1 MGVAPRD
8 ARCPFSSGGT
18 ACTLSLPRCAPAGCR
33 ICEYCAAAALG
44 AYVRH
49 GYNSPK
55 VCPQVC
61 LCAAALPAPRK
72 EESATAMYD
81 APEKKK
87 SEFALIQLMPN
98 MMTIG
103 AICAGLSAIRSAV
116 YGNYT
121 LAVMLILLAAVL
133 DGLDGRLARALR
145 SVSKMGAELD
155 SLADFLNFGV
165 ATPMVIYLWALQDM
179 RGIGWISV
187 LVFSVCCVVRLARF
201 NVSSK
206 SEEEAPKL
214 RKGYFEGIPSP
225 AGALLALL
233 PMFASYA
240 FGGGD
245 PVLHDLLIC
254 LNMVLVGL
262 AMISHIPTWSP
273 KAVKISRE
281 NVKYLL
287 VGFAFMAAAL
297 LTYAWTV
304 LVVLCLGYVAMVIW
318 GLVSKP
324 KD

>member
-1 MGVAPRD
+1 MFRHGVTRLFVTLLLRAHNRAPR
-8 ARCPFSSGGT
+8 
-18 ACTLSLPRCAPAGCR
+18 
-33 ICEYCAAAALG
+33 
-44 AYVRH
+44 
-49 GYNSPK
+49 
-55 VCPQVC
+55 
-61 LCAAALPAPRK
+61 
-72 EESATAMYD
+72 EEERATAMYD

-98 MMTIG
+98 LMTIG

-116 YGNYT
+116 YGNYM

-133 DGLDGRLARALR
+133 DGLDGRLARALH
-145 SVSKMGAELD
+145 SESKMGAELD

-165 ATPMVIYLWALQDM
+165 ATPMVIYLWALQDVH
-179 RGIGWISV
+179 GVGWISV
-187 LVFSVCCVVRLARF
+187 LGFSVCCVVRLARF

-206 SEEEAPKL
+206 SEEEGPNL
-214 RKGYFEGIPSP
+214 RKGFFEGIPSP

-233 PMFASYA
+233 PMFASFAY
-240 FGGGD
+240 GSSD
-245 PVLHDLLIC
+245 PVLHELLIC
-254 LNMVLVGL
+254 LIMVLVGL

-304 LVVLCLGYVAMVIW
+304 LVALCLGYVAMVIW

>member
-1 MGVAPRD
+1 
-8 ARCPFSSGGT
+8 
-18 ACTLSLPRCAPAGCR
+18 
-33 ICEYCAAAALG
+33 
-44 AYVRH
+44 
-49 GYNSPK
+49 
-55 VCPQVC
+55 
-61 LCAAALPAPRK
+61 
-72 EESATAMYD
+72 MYD
-81 APEKKK
+81 VPEKKK

-103 AICAGLSAIRSAV
+103 AICAGLTAIRFAV
-116 YGNYT
+116 YGNFK
-121 LAVMLILLAAVL
+121 LAVMMIILAAVL

-165 ATPMVIYLWALQDM
+165 ATPLVIYFWALQDM
-179 RGIGWISV
+179 RGLGWISV

-201 NVSSK
+201 NVSTK

-233 PMFASYA
+233 PMFASFAYD
-240 FGGGD
+240 GE
-245 PVLHDLLIC
+245 PVLPELLIC

-273 KAVKISRE
+273 KAMKISRE
-281 NVKYLL
+281 HVKYLL

-304 LVVLCLGYVAMVIW
+304 LVVLSLGYVAMVIW

-324 KD
+324 KG

>member
-1 MGVAPRD
+1 
-8 ARCPFSSGGT
+8 
-18 ACTLSLPRCAPAGCR
+18 
-33 ICEYCAAAALG
+33 
-44 AYVRH
+44 
-49 GYNSPK
+49 
-55 VCPQVC
+55 
-61 LCAAALPAPRK
+61 
-72 EESATAMYD
+72 MYD

-98 MMTIG
+98 LMTIG
-103 AICAGLSAIRSAV
+103 AICAGLSAIRFAIS
-116 YGNYT
+116 GNFK

-206 SEEEAPKL
+206 SEDEAPKL

-233 PMFASYA
+233 PMFASFAY
-240 FGGGD
+240 GGRE
-245 PVLHDLLIC
+245 PVLHELLIC
-254 LNMVLVGL
+254 LTMVLVGL

-304 LVVLCLGYVAMVIW
+304 LVVLCLAYVAMVIW

-324 KD
+324 KG